1 MTWRELRDADILL
14 GAVRHAKLAKCVA
27 AKRNDAKFTTYHS
40 LIQGVAFN
48 FQVGCHECFS
58 PYYQVKG
65 SKREGSLCSK
75 GGIFSDWRILVF
87 KLLLNLK
94 DSKMLL
100 ALTH

>member
-1 MTWRELRDADILL
+1 MTWRELQDADIRL
-14 GAVRHAKLAKCVA
+14 GAVWHAKLAKCIT

-65 SKREGSLCSK
+65 SKRDGCLRSR
-75 GGIFSDWRILVF
+75 GDI
-87 KLLLNLK
+87 
-94 DSKMLL
+94 
-100 ALTH
+100 